1 MNAVITR
8 SIGKVTAK
16 LMLWKDKR
24 VTLLSELLKSMK
36 GLKMLG
42 LEKVISNM
50 AMRYG
55 MKTPSRTMPLC
66 IICNIDSILHKVIL
80 NY

>member
-55 MKTPSRTMPLC
+55 MKTPS
-66 IICNIDSILHKVIL
+66 
-80 NY
+80 